1 MPKLTELI
9 SKVRSQISDLK
20 GAVFALVSQSEE
32 EGAHPDELQSIVLD
46 AVSDYSRWNPVQN
59 RRGRIDVIIGQLDYD
74 LPADF
79 MGMEVEP
86 SLNFLLSEKVL
97 ILKESPT
104 KVGSCSFFYKG
115 MRTPESVPEYDVPA
129 VVWLASANAL
139 RAVLAD
145 QERLQRYIN
154 YKIPNASE
162 IDAHPASRVIEQIN
176 KAAQDL
182 ERQYNK
188 RMEPYQ
194 KAQLEV
200 VARGPYMTFG

>member
-1 MPKLTELI
+1 MQNLI
-9 SKVRSQISDLK
+9 NKVRSQISDLK
-20 GAVFALVSQSEE
+20 GSVFALASQDEE
-32 EGAHPDELQSIVLD
+32 EGTIPDELQSIVID

-59 RRGRIDVIIGQLDYD
+59 RRGRIDVIVGQTDYD

-97 ILKESPT
+97 ILKESP
-104 KVGSCSFFYKG
+104 KKAGSFSFFYRG
-115 MRTPESVPEYDVPA
+115 MRSPESVPEYDVPA

-188 RMEPYQ
+188 RMENYQ
-194 KAQLEV
+194 RAQLEV
-200 VARGPYMTFG
+200 ASRGPYMTFG

>member
-9 SKVRSQISDLK
+9 SKVRSQISDTK
-20 GAVFALVSQSEE
+20 GVVFAPERQE
-32 EGAHPDELQSIVLD
+32 EGETIQDELKSIVLD
-46 AVSDYSRWNPVQN
+46 AVSDYSRWNPAQN
-59 RRGRIDVIIGQLDYD
+59 RRGRIDVVIDQSDYE
-74 LPADF
+74 LPPDF
-79 MGMEVEP
+79 VGMEVEP
-86 SLNFLLSEKVL
+86 SLSFLLSEKVL
-97 ILKESPT
+97 IMKESPT
-104 KVGSCSFFYKG
+104 QAGSFSFFYKG

-162 IDAHPASRVIEQIN
+162 IDAHPASRVVEQIN